1 MIQVNGFLLRLE
13 LNTNKIICQK
23 FFKESEPEE
32 LVFLYLH
39 FGINLQLI
47 NSGNTEN
54 EFVLSKTITFFKN
67 CIKNFSFEEF
77 FNNINNDDKRYLHNE
92 INS

>member
-13 LNTNKIICQK
+13 LNTNKIICQQ

-77 FNNINNDDKRYLHNE
+77 FNNINNDDKRYIHNE
-92 INS
+92 MNS